1 MASIGVNMTEEI
13 TRDKLKIIDLEK
25 KLKKNLM
32 ALGFDFGLSGS
43 HFIKDVLINISFSPR
58 KIHSLSTEVMTQM
71 ATKENVSVK
80 AIDKNIRWAINKAY
94 NHGILNKITVFAEKM
109 PTIKQL
115 INWLYDFFIC
125 DVSF

>member
-1 MASIGVNMTEEI
+1 MTEEI